1 MLKSIR
7 VTALPRNFLRPR
19 SDSRSMTQTFPFQLD
34 AVPLDAGLRALCGI
48 AAYYHVA
55 ADPAH
60 LSRELALQDR
70 QAGENDIVR
79 AAMLIGLKA
88 KLLVKGT
95 ATRLATLPTP
105 AIVRLKNGSFQG

>member
-1 MLKSIR
+1 
-7 VTALPRNFLRPR
+7 
-19 SDSRSMTQTFPFQLD
+19 
-34 AVPLDAGLRALCGI
+34 LCGI

-55 ADPAH
+55 ADPVH

-70 QAGENDIVR
+70 QADENDIIR

-88 KLLVKGT
+88 KLLVKVT

-105 AIVRLKNGSFQG
+105 AIVRPKNGSFKCWAGRPLRALSSGRSDLAC